1 MDIGT
6 IFGVIGGLVLI
17 IMAILIN
24 GTAFGAYLN
33 LPSAVMVIGG
43 SYAALMVANPVS
55 RMLGI
60 MRYVRL
66 ALRTKN
72 WNEEKL
78 ISDLITF
85 SDRARREGLLALE
98 DNVDQIDDEFM
109 RRGIQLVVDGTDP
122 QIIKNIL
129 YTDLNNLQDRHEVGD
144 RIFSDWGKIAPA
156 FGLIGTLIGLIAML
170 ANLEDESSI
179 GTGLALALV
188 TTLYGA
194 LFANLVLIPMR
205 SKLNDRHTNEL
216 RVKEIIVEGV
226 LSIQSG
232 DNPRILLEKLI
243 SFLPPRRRTAAR
255 EEAERG

>member
-1 MDIGT
+1 MDLGT
-6 IFGVIGGLVLI
+6 IIGVTGGMVLV
-17 IMAILIN
+17 IMSILIN

-43 SYAALMVANPVS
+43 SYAALMVANPIS
-55 RMLGI
+55 RILGI

-66 ALRTKN
+66 TLRTKN
-72 WNEEKL
+72 WNEERL
-78 ISDLITF
+78 ISDLVTF
-85 SDRARREGLLALE
+85 SERARREGLLALE

-122 QIIKNIL
+122 QIIKGIL
-129 YTDLNNLQDRHEVGD
+129 FTDLNNLQDRHEVGD
-144 RIFSDWGKIAPA
+144 RLFNDWGKIAPA
-156 FGLIGTLIGLIAML
+156 FGLIGTLIGLVAML
-170 ANLEDESSI
+170 ANLDDEASI
-179 GTGLALALV
+179 GTGLALALI

-205 SKLNDRHTNEL
+205 SKLTDRHTNEL
-216 RVKEIIVEGV
+216 RVKEIIIEGI

-243 SFLPPRRRTAAR
+243 SFLPPKRRATAR